1 VAIAAFEHLTR
12 ERPGAAAGEPSPLPP
27 LPVPPA
33 EHPAASSEVV
43 LPPLPSTP
51 ESEPGT
57 AIGSSAD
64 ALLLVRAMIAA
75 ANADH
80 RVDDTERQR
89 ILQALDES
97 GASDEERR
105 FVVEELQTPLG
116 LAALA
121 EAAASPELARQ
132 VYVASWM
139 AIDVDTEAESNYL
152 DRLARCLGLETTVV
166 RDLETLARGDAGRE
180 RREQG
185 S

>member
-1 VAIAAFEHLTR
+1 
-12 ERPGAAAGEPSPLPP
+12 
-27 LPVPPA
+27 
-33 EHPAASSEVV
+33 
-43 LPPLPSTP
+43 
-51 ESEPGT
+51 
-57 AIGSSAD
+57 
-64 ALLLVRAMIAA
+64 
-75 ANADH
+75 
-80 RVDDTERQR
+80 
-89 ILQALDES
+89 LDES

-105 FVVEELQTPLG
+105 FVIEELQTPLG

-152 DRLARCLGLETTVV
+152 DRLARCLGLETTVA